1 MCNCLAELC
10 ALSDRTWRAD
20 CGLCTER
27 NQLCLR
33 HGIQYGCNVM
43 LILCPLIRV
52 TVLHVLLAGWR
63 LLLLLLLLVRLLLLS
78 LVHALLCAMCV

>member
-1 MCNCLAELC
+1 
-10 ALSDRTWRAD
+10 
-20 CGLCTER
+20 
-27 NQLCLR
+27 
-33 HGIQYGCNVM
+33 M